1 MPFLYHEF
9 DGEFHSYYVNVDPR
23 RFPNF
28 LDTYVLGDQC
38 DEGTNI
44 ELMWNFEQPLCF
56 GLVRRADAVFIEHL
70 SSYEACRFVYGEGR
84 WNHDR
89 NAFELD
95 DERYDFSR
103 YSRHEGVF
111 AKRAFTEMEVRDLIL
126 HKLNRLVSPRVW
138 YPSVCVTRDFSRH
151 SCFVTSYDRDSFE
164 LQMRAYQAR
173 VIGFLGRKDA
183 PPVIENMYALLPRGD
198 QNNVI

>member
-1 MPFLYHEF
+1 
-9 DGEFHSYYVNVDPR
+9 
-23 RFPNF
+23 
-28 LDTYVLGDQC
+28 
-38 DEGTNI
+38 
-44 ELMWNFEQPLCF
+44 MWNFEQPLCF